1 MEILPT
7 DPQDNHCDLTKL
19 LKESQKHTEGPYQQS
34 PYPGNHKTGKIN
46 FFPLKTPWGVILPYL
61 YVTPPVSSLNR
72 TKETICRVLG
82 WKVEM
87 DIAKHDPRW

>member
-19 LKESQKHTEGPYQQS
+19 LKESQKHTYQQS

-72 TKETICRVLG
+72 DKETICRVLG